1 MDVFLCFSRFGFSTS
16 IISFCPN
23 VSEFISEKRLEA
35 VPDQTLGFQGTFN
48 TQLPLLEKLSLTQYQ
63 CKKTSKKVI
72 LIIVDDVEM

>member
-1 MDVFLCFSRFGFSTS
+1 
-16 IISFCPN
+16 
-23 VSEFISEKRLEA
+23 
-35 VPDQTLGFQGTFN
+35 VPDQTLDFQGTFN